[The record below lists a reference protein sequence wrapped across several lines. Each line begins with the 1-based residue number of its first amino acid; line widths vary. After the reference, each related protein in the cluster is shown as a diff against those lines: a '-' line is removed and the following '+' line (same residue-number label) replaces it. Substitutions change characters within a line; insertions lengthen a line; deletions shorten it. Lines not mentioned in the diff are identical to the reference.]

1 VCLGIECIAFNL
13 HKLFLVKF
21 NELFL
26 VVQHFL
32 EEFFA
37 SRPAS
42 MFLAIAHL
50 LFEAVQ
56 SLGFLLAL
64 REHFSAFIKL
74 SVAQLSL
81 EEVIAMRLCE
91 QLGVC

>member
-1 VCLGIECIAFNL
+1 
-13 HKLFLVKF
+13 
-21 NELFL
+21 
-26 VVQHFL
+26 
-32 EEFFA
+32 
-37 SRPAS
+37 

-50 LFEAVQ
+50 LLEAVQ